1 MKGLRILLVDDEP
14 LMRLSMVDALEAIG
28 HDVEA
33 AASGTEG
40 IEAIRQRP
48 IYACPARTGLRC
60 SERPRNRRPLPKSL

>member
-33 AASGTEG
+33 AASGTDG
-40 IEAIRQRP
+40 IEAIRMLLKHRD
-48 IYACPARTGLRC
+48 RV
-60 SERPRNRRPLPKSL
+60 